1 MLRLCLEELFKFR
14 FMQTDANWGNFLFLP
29 GSGRIQL
36 IDFGASRAY
45 TPEFMAGWYKL
56 LRAALDGDRPAM
68 VAESQALGYL
78 TGGEEPDM
86 LDAHLASM
94 SALARPFQEPGVY
107 DFAHQT
113 VTDEVRANI
122 PIMLEK
128 RLTPPPAPTY
138 SLNRKLSGA
147 FLMCA
152 KLGSRV
158 DCKSLWD
165 GATENYAKEFAHVK
179 A

>member
-1 MLRLCLEELFKFR
+1 
-14 FMQTDANWGNFLFLP
+14 MQTDPNWGNFLFQP
-29 GSGRIQL
+29 ASGRIEL
-36 IDFGASRAY
+36 IDFGASREY
-45 TPEFMAGWYKL
+45 TPDFMAGWYKL
-56 LRAALDGDRPAM
+56 LSAALSGDRAAM
-68 VAESQALGYL
+68 VTESQALGYL
-78 TGGEEPDM
+78 TGEEEEDM
-86 LDAHLASM
+86 LNAHIASM
-94 SALARPFQEPGVY
+94 SALARPFQNEGIY
-107 DFAHQT
+107 DFKTQT

-158 DCKSLWD
+158 DCKKLWD
-165 GATENYAKEFAHVK
+165 DATAEYQREFSK